1 MTTSLEFI
9 VEVYTLTLVSIEHL
23 ALSNIVKFEPTFDAA
38 NYSYHLMKKLLV
50 FVLFHVSYY
59 HAS

>member
-38 NYSYHLMKKLLV
+38 NYSYHLMEKITSICP
-50 FVLFHVSYY
+50 FHVSDY